1 MKTLA
6 VLLLVA
12 SSLTAA
18 PAVKWETSLKV
29 AQRRAKANN
38 QLIFLDVWTGWC
50 TWCIKLKQDTFP
62 TDAAQEAL
70 AKVVPLS
77 IETQDKAGASLG
89 PDAKALEEKYKVEA
103 YPTMLILDPQG
114 AVVAKFEGYKDPEAF
129 AKWVNASLQSRKK

>member
-18 PAVKWETSLKV
+18 PAVKWETSLKA
-29 AQRRAKANN
+29 AQQRAKANN

-50 TWCIKLKQDTFP
+50 SWCIKLKQDTFP
-62 TDAAQEAL
+62 TDAAKEVL

-77 IETQDKAGASLG
+77 IETQDKAGTSLG
-89 PDAKALEEKYKVEA
+89 PEAKALEEKYKVEA
-103 YPTMLILDPQG
+103 YPTMLILDARG
-114 AVVAKFEGYKDPEAF
+114 EVVAKFEGYKDPAAF
-129 AKWVNASLQSRKK
+129 AEWVKASLQARQK